1 MRDYLQRAPAPS
13 PIQHE
18 RLQAQS
24 PKNLDQPDVLM
35 NDNEPI
41 FAGYYSDLE
50 SDDESL
56 MGAGEDSVDGAE
68 SRVSEND
75 EPPAKRIRR
84 QLEKP
89 VLVTRSKLREK
100 RINEQKQAL
109 HDIDRLLQSRKAK
122 FQAGDKGLQSY
133 RARTIQSHLRMVVR
147 NGRRSVEASEIA
159 AESHG
164 FARDWGG
171 R

>member
-1 MRDYLQRAPAPS
+1 
-13 PIQHE
+13 
-18 RLQAQS
+18 
-24 PKNLDQPDVLM
+24 M

-84 QLEKP
+84 QLEEP
-89 VLVTRSKLREK
+89 VLVTRSKLRK
-100 RINEQKQAL
+100 K
-109 HDIDRLLQSRKAK
+109 
-122 FQAGDKGLQSY
+122 
-133 RARTIQSHLRMVVR
+133 
-147 NGRRSVEASEIA
+147 
-159 AESHG
+159 
-164 FARDWGG
+164 
-171 R
+171 